1 MKKFRKLLPA
11 LSMLLISALL
21 MGSSTFAWFS
31 MNTEVTATGM
41 QATAAASSSLLISV
55 SGADEGF
62 GSTVQL
68 QNEKTMA
75 SSITPTYFNKDTVTG
90 TPDWIYNFY
99 KLTSSAS
106 ASVNEKGE
114 LTGTHA
120 SAAFSDTKTYVETGV
135 DHFQDEVW
143 LKLEGKSVEA
153 GKNYVLNFKANYT
166 DEPSQAIKNAMHI
179 LIVDKTNGN
188 IVLDY
193 DMGSSNAKP
202 VALSVDATAGTKQ
215 NFTIAASNGSTL
227 DVKNLAIY
235 YFLSGKD
242 SDCKN
247 TNISSDTKLS
257 VTLTF
262 GFESV

>member
-31 MNTEVTATGM
+31 MNTTVSATGM
-41 QATAAASSSLLISV
+41 KATAAAPSSLLISV
-55 SGADEGF
+55 TSSTSNF
-62 GSTVQL
+62 GSTVVL
-68 QNEKTMA
+68 QNEKTMGA
-75 SSITPTYFNKDTVTG
+75 SIKPTYFNKDTVTG
-90 TPDWIYNFY
+90 STDWIYNFY
-99 KLTSSAS
+99 KLTDSAS
-106 ASVNEKGE
+106 ASVNENGQ

-120 SAAFSDTKTYVETGV
+120 SAALSDTNTYEKT
-135 DHFQDEVW
+135 DADRFQDEVW

-153 GKNYVLNFKANYT
+153 EKNYVLTFKASYT
-166 DEPSQAIKNAMHI
+166 SEPSQAIKNAMHI
-179 LIVDKTNGN
+179 LIVNKTNGN

-193 DMGSSNAKP
+193 DMGSNNT
-202 VALSVDATAGTKQ
+202 VENLSVDATAGAKQ
-215 NFTIAASNGSTL
+215 NFTITASNENAA

-242 SDCKN
+242 DNCKN
-247 TNISSDTKLS
+247 TNISSDITLS

-262 GFESV
+262 GFTVV

>member
-31 MNTEVTATGM
+31 MNTTVSATGM
-41 QATAAASSSLLISV
+41 KATAVAPSSLLISV
-55 SGADEGF
+55 TNSTTGF
-62 GSTVQL
+62 GSTVEL

-90 TPDWIYNFY
+90 SPDWTYNFY
-99 KLTSSAS
+99 KLTDSAS
-106 ASVNEKGE
+106 ASVDQNGQ

-120 SAAFSDTKTYVETGV
+120 SAGFSDATTYTKTEA
-135 DHFQDEVW
+135 DHYQDEVW

-153 GKNYVLNFKANYT
+153 GKNYVLTFKANYT
-166 DEPSQAIKNAMHI
+166 AEVSQAIKNAMHI
-179 LIVDKTNGN
+179 LIVNKTDGN

-193 DMGSSNAKP
+193 DMGSDNTEEN
-202 VALSVDATAGTKQ
+202 LSVNASAETKQ
-215 NFTIAASNGSTL
+215 NLTITASNGSTL

-242 SDCKN
+242 NDCKN
-247 TNISSDTKLS
+247 TNISSDTNLS

-262 GFESV
+262 GFKTV